1 MSVAGLTFTALLD
14 VSEHIRIHTTSDMA
28 EGSNFFG
35 FRGRINCVN
44 LRETTARES

>member
-28 EGSNFFG
+28 GGVEFL
-35 FRGRINCVN
+35 RISGQDL
-44 LRETTARES
+44 LRELA